1 VGTGESGEDDHAV
14 IRFGVLGP
22 VQAVVNGEPVA
33 LGGPGVRGLLAMLL
47 LRPNEVVPVEDILDG
62 LWGDD
67 PPLTA
72 RTIVQNYVSRLR
84 RQLRLVD
91 PTGSVWID
99 TRLPGYQLIVD
110 DELIDVS
117 HATSLLT
124 RARHEHPVRRA
135 EMLREALGLWRG
147 PVLADVSHRINAPE
161 LEDLRFAVLEARIEA
176 DLDLGRHAELIGEL
190 STFAEAYPFREQ
202 MIAHLV
208 LALYRTG
215 RRADALEAYQRF
227 ARRAAGDLGIDPG
240 PALRELHERVLKDD
254 STLLLPAPTPVVP
267 PKVGVLVPAQLPPA
281 PVGFDGRDR
290 ELAWLDR
297 LLAEDLG
304 DATPI
309 GVISG
314 PAGIGKTALAALW
327 GRRVAR
333 EFPDGQ
339 LFAGLRGFH
348 PQHAPLDP
356 GEVLTQFLLTLG
368 VPAGEVPID
377 RDDRAA
383 LYRSLLAHRRVLVML
398 DDARDSEQVRLLLPG
413 GSRALVLITS
423 RVRLEGMVA
432 RSGARLLELETLP
445 VPAAVRI
452 IDSIVGPGRIDQPR
466 LERLAR
472 LCGCLPL
479 ALRIVGARL
488 AARQEWIV
496 DELIADLADE
506 RTRLEA
512 LDVEQSDTSVRAA
525 LDITYRGLGESA
537 GATFR
542 LLGLVPGPWI
552 GPTALAALRSPP
564 VDVTGARRSLR
575 ALASA
580 FMVTETSRD
589 VFVMHDLVRLHAKES
604 APQGVERDE
613 ALGRLL
619 GYYLSAADWARR
631 LLRPVVDGISTDKT
645 DHSEISD
652 ADRALDWFEREWST
666 IVALI
671 DTASSVGR
679 YREAWRLARMA
690 HDFRAVRSTWEDWLA
705 VVQKGYEAA
714 VAAGEKAGEAWMLQ
728 ARCAVYARF
737 GRAGE
742 MAEDAARVVALARE
756 LGDSRL
762 AAVGHDALASVYF
775 GQSRYD
781 EALAGYEKVLEL
793 DPYPAIEAHVRNNV
807 AQVLRS
813 LGRLRDAVEPQR
825 RAVELYREV
834 GELGF
839 AAFAV
844 GNLAELYAD
853 LDEIE
858 EAGQNARLAIEL
870 SVTSGLL
877 FCEAFGRETLGRVL
891 RSQGLP
897 SDARRQWERAAE
909 LYALV
914 KSARAEEMRVLIN
927 DLAGGV

>member
-1 VGTGESGEDDHAV
+1 MGTGDSDEDDHAV
-14 IRFGVLGP
+14 LRFGVLGP

-62 LWGDD
+62 LWGED

-91 PTGSVWID
+91 PSGSVWID

-110 DELIDVS
+110 EDLIDVS
-117 HATSLLT
+117 RATSLLT

-135 EMLREALGLWRG
+135 EMLREALALWRG
-147 PVLADVSHRINAPE
+147 PVLADVSQRINAPE

-176 DLDLGRHAELIGEL
+176 DLELGRHAELIGEL
-190 STFAEAYPFREQ
+190 STFADTYPFREQ

-227 ARRAAGDLGIDPG
+227 ARRAAEDLGIDPG
-240 PALRELHERVLKDD
+240 PALRELHERVLNDD
-254 STLLLPAPTPVVP
+254 STLLLPVPLPIVP

-281 PVGFDGRDR
+281 PVGFHGRDE

-297 LLAEDLG
+297 LLAEDHG
-304 DATPI
+304 EATPI

-314 PAGIGKTALAALW
+314 PAGIGKTALASLW
-327 GRRVAR
+327 GRRVDR

-348 PQHAPLDP
+348 ASQAPLDP

-368 VPAGEVPID
+368 VPASEVPAE

-432 RSGARLLELETLP
+432 RSGARLLELATLP
-445 VPAAVRI
+445 VSAAVRI
-452 IDSIVGPGRIDQPR
+452 VDSLTGPGRIDSAR
-466 LERLAR
+466 LERLAT

-488 AARQEWIV
+488 ASRQEWIV
-496 DELIADLADE
+496 DELIADLTDE

-525 LDITYRGLGESA
+525 LDVTYRGLAESEA
-537 GATFR
+537 FR

-552 GPTALAALRSPP
+552 GPAALAALHQ
-564 VDVTGARRSLR
+564 VDVPAARRSLR
-575 ALASA
+575 ALAGA

-589 VFVMHDLVRLHAKES
+589 VFVMHDLVRLYAKES
-604 APQGVERDE
+604 SPSDGV
-613 ALGRLL
+613 AFGRLAAH
-619 GYYLSAADWARR
+619 YLETADVARR
-631 LLRPVVDGISTDKT
+631 LLRPVVDGISCDRTDK
-645 DHSEISD
+645 SD
-652 ADRALDWFEREWST
+652 IATASQALDWFEREWSNL
-666 IVALI
+666 VALI
-671 DTASSVGR
+671 DALSRDQPAT
-679 YREAWRLARMA
+679 AWRLARMA
-690 HDFRAVRSTWEDWLA
+690 HDYRAVRSTWEEWHT
-705 VVQKGYEAA
+705 VVLKGLHAA
-714 VAAGEKAGEAWMLQ
+714 VSAGEKDGEAWLLQ
-728 ARCAVYARF
+728 SRCALFARF
-737 GRAGE
+737 GRASETVG
-742 MAEDAARVVALARE
+742 DASRVLSLALE

-762 AAVGHDALASVYF
+762 VAVGHEALASAYF
-775 GQSRYD
+775 GLHRYE
-781 EALAGYEKVLEL
+781 EALAGYEKALST
-793 DPYPAIEAHVRNNV
+793 DSHPAIEAHVRNNV
-807 AQVLRS
+807 AQVQRA
-813 LGRLRDAVEPQR
+813 LGRLSEAVEPQR

-834 GELGF
+834 GEVGF

-844 GNLAELYAD
+844 GNLAELHAE
-853 LDEIE
+853 LDDIE
-858 EAGQNARLAIEL
+858 QAEQHARTAIEL
-870 SVTSGLL
+870 SVSSGLML
-877 FCEAFGRETLGRVL
+877 AEAFGREVLGKVL
-891 RSQGLP
+891 S
-897 SDARRQWERAAE
+897 ARGANSGARQQWERSAE
-909 LYALV
+909 LYTQV
-914 KSARAEEMRVLIN
+914 SSARAEQIRLLID
-927 DLAGGV
+927 DLPADV

>member
-1 VGTGESGEDDHAV
+1 VSTGENGEDDHAV

-22 VQAVVNGEPVA
+22 VQAVVDGEPVP

-62 LWGDD
+62 LWGED

-110 DELIDVS
+110 EELIDVS
-117 HATSLLT
+117 RATALLY
-124 RARHEHPVRRA
+124 RSRHEHPVRRA
-135 EMLREALGLWRG
+135 EMLREALALWRG
-147 PVLADVSHRINAPE
+147 PVLADVSPRINAPE

-176 DLDLGRHAELIGEL
+176 DLELGRHAELVGEL
-190 STFAEAYPFREQ
+190 ATFAEAYPFREQ

-215 RRADALEAYQRF
+215 RRADALEAFQRF
-227 ARRAAGDLGIDPG
+227 ARRAAEDLGIDAG
-240 PALRELHERVLKDD
+240 PALRELHERVLNDD
-254 STLLLPAPTPVVP
+254 STLLLPAPVPVVP

-281 PVGFDGRDR
+281 PAGFDGRDR
-290 ELAWLDR
+290 ELAWLDS
-297 LLAEDLG
+297 LLAEDVG
-304 DATPI
+304 EATPI

-327 GRRVAR
+327 GRRVAAH
-333 EFPDGQ
+333 FPDGQ

-356 GEVLTQFLLTLG
+356 SEVLTQFLLTLG
-368 VPAGEVPID
+368 VPAGEVPVD

-398 DDARDSEQVRLLLPG
+398 DDARDSQQVRLLLPG

-432 RSGARLLELETLP
+432 RSGARLWELETLP
-445 VPAAVRI
+445 VAAAVRI
-452 IDSIVGPGRIDQPR
+452 IDSTVGPGRIDRAR
-466 LERLAR
+466 LERLAE

-496 DELIADLADE
+496 DELISDLADE

-512 LDVEQSDTSVRAA
+512 LDVEHSDTSVRAA
-525 LDITYRGLGESA
+525 LDVTYRGLDSSVA
-537 GATFR
+537 ATFR

-552 GPTALAALRSPP
+552 GPAALAALDPSA
-564 VDVTGARRSLR
+564 DTATARRSLR
-575 ALASA
+575 ALAAA
-580 FMVTETSRD
+580 FMVAEQRRD
-589 VFVMHDLVRLHAKES
+589 MFVMHDLVRVYAKEF
-604 APQGVERDE
+604 APPGAEP
-613 ALGRLL
+613 LSRLA
-619 GYYLSAADWARR
+619 GYYLGAADRARR
-631 LLRPVVDGISTDKT
+631 LLRPVVDNVSANGVSPA
-645 DHSEISD
+645 EIVTAED
-652 ADRALDWFEREWST
+652 ALDWFDREWPN
-666 IVALI
+666 IVALV
-671 DTASSVGR
+671 DAAA
-679 YREAWRLARMA
+679 EAGLHRQAWQLARMA
-690 HDFRAVRSTWEDWLA
+690 HDYRSVRSTWDSWVA
-705 VVQKGYEAA
+705 IVHKGLSAA
-714 VAAGEKAGEAWMLQ
+714 LAAGDSLGEAWMLQ
-728 ARCAVYARF
+728 SRCAVYALY

-742 MAEDAARVVALARE
+742 TADDAARIVAIAGD
-756 LGDSRL
+756 LGDTRL
-762 AAVGHDALASVYF
+762 AAVGHDALASAHF
-775 GQSRYD
+775 GQKRYD

-793 DPYPAIEAHVRNNV
+793 DPHPAIEAHVVNNV
-807 AQVLRS
+807 AQVRRE
-813 LGRLRDAVEPQR
+813 LGRLRDAIEPQR
-825 RAVELYREV
+825 RAVDLYREV

-844 GNLAELYAD
+844 GNLAELHAD
-853 LDEIE
+853 LNET
-858 EAGQNARLAIEL
+858 EAAERHAVAAIEL
-870 SVTSGLL
+870 SVASGLV
-877 FCEAFGRETLGRVL
+877 FPEAFGREILGRVL
-891 RSQGLP
+891 RSRG
-897 SDARRQWERAAE
+897 SASAARQQWQRSAE
-909 LYALV
+909 LYAQV
-914 KSARAEEMRVLIN
+914 RSARAEQMRVLID
-927 DLAGGV
+927 DLGEDV